1 MHRMGETGVGSSPY
15 PTGILPPMRH
25 VTSRPRRARI
35 GAFIARALLALTALG
50 GGARPGSLPTML
62 PAQPALPALPQ
73 PVGFV
78 NDFAGV
84 IPAETRA
91 RLEDLSRRV
100 QAATGGELA
109 IVTLRDLEGRPV
121 EETALRIGR
130 EWRVGAKAD
139 IGDRTRNAGVVL
151 LVVPKET
158 SSDGR
163 GHCRIETGQG
173 TEGFITD
180 ATSGALCREA
190 IPYFQ
195 RQDYGAAIEL
205 IATRI
210 AQRFA
215 TEFGTS
221 IDGVPTAQRSRA
233 PQGGGA
239 APSIAMLLVIFLV
252 LMIMSAVGGRR
263 RRGCGGC
270 IPVPIVGPPVVVSP
284 GWHRGGWGGG
294 GFGGGFGGGGFG
306 GFGGG
311 GGFSGGGGGSSW

>member
-1 MHRMGETGVGSSPY
+1 MHRMVETGDGSSPY

-25 VTSRPRRARI
+25 VSSRPRRAHV
-35 GAFIARALLALTALG
+35 GAFIARALLALTVLG
-50 GGARPGSLPTML
+50 GGPWPGSPPTML
-62 PAQPALPALPQ
+62 PAQPALPQ

-205 IATRI
+205 VATGI

-221 IDGVPTAQRSRA
+221 IEGVPARRAQPRA
-233 PQGGGA
+233 SGGG
-239 APSIAMLLVIFLV
+239 SSVVVMLLVIFIV
-252 LMIMSAVGGRR
+252 LMIMSSIGGRR
-263 RRGCGGC
+263 RRGCL
-270 IPVPIVGPPVVVSP
+270 PVPVVGPPVVMSP
-284 GWHRGGWGGG
+284 GWHRGGFSRGGFGG
-294 GFGGGFGGGGFG
+294 GFGGGGFGGGGFG